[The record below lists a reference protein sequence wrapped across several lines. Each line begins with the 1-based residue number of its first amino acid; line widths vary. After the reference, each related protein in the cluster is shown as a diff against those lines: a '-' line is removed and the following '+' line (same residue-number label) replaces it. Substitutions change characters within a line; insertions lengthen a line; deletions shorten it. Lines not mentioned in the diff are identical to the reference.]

1 MAEILKMK
9 TLHVHVYIQ
18 LKLSHHRFLLK
29 NNIAVHEISGGPI
42 IDNAYEK

>member
-18 LKLSHHRFLLK
+18 LKISHHRFLLK
-29 NNIAVHEISGGPI
+29 NNVAVYEISGRPT
-42 IDNAYEK
+42 DNAYVK